1 MSNVYPL
8 LPKLTLNRRFLRDFL
23 AEAAPCFALGLVE
36 ERKQP
41 YAVLALRPG
50 VTIPPDIT
58 DRGFEFG
65 HSLQGTTDY
74 ELIHFA
80 FEFRGFATYN
90 VLLNPNNPLVRT
102 VVRSMVERGGYFVL
116 AIDDRQQVT
125 AFRADIGPPGLSGL
139 SDNYRRIQ
147 QSSTTEAQYRKALAH
162 YNRRPHLPGRMLEW
176 VCRDDTGYLDLT
188 THRIEMAPAA
198 VNAPADAADDQAP
211 TGPEPTWQPLSML
224 PTVLAVIAD
233 ELESAEELHASLV
246 AARDRPHLLDD
257 ATIHRAIRLCESQ
270 QALVPTYREQ
280 LGRWRQAS
288 PSLSQREALKRLASH
303 IARYERVV
311 RESLSLAQ
319 TMAAGTIDT
328 LLGLDDG
335 ELGMAVFEGRMKP
348 ADQAPFNEAM
358 RVREQRAIA
367 AVLDARIIDLEQA
380 GIRDLDLFA
389 QMGPQMPLFK
399 RLMDIAGPSDLT
411 ALCTEYQ
418 GLGRYAKLLEMVAAG
433 IQSGAI
439 DVPH

>member
-8 LPKLTLNRRFLRDFL
+8 LPKLTLNRRFLQDFL

-36 ERKQP
+36 ERKRP

-58 DRGFEFG
+58 ARGFEFG
-65 HSLQGTTDY
+65 HSLHGSTEY

-80 FEFRGFATYN
+80 FEFRGFETYN
-90 VLLNPNNPLVRT
+90 VLLNPNNPLVLA
-102 VVRSMVERGGYFVL
+102 VVGSMVEQGGYFIL
-116 AIDDRQQVT
+116 AIDNLQQVT
-125 AFRADIGPPGLSGL
+125 AFRADIGPPGLIGL
-139 SDNYRRIQ
+139 TDNYRRIQ
-147 QSSTTEAQYRKALAH
+147 QSSTTEAQYRKALAQ
-162 YNRRPHLPGRMLEW
+162 YNRRPHLPVRPLEW

-188 THRIEMAPAA
+188 THRIEMTPAP
-198 VNAPADAADDQAP
+198 VNATVDDANDQAP

-246 AARDRPHLLDD
+246 EARDRPHLFDD
-257 ATIHRAIRLCESQ
+257 ATIHRTIRLCESQ
-270 QALVPTYREQ
+270 RELVPIYREQ
-280 LGRWRQAS
+280 LGRWRKQS
-288 PSLSQREALKRLASH
+288 PSRSQREALKRLASH
-303 IARYERVV
+303 IARYEIVV
-311 RESLSLAQ
+311 LESLSLANAIA
-319 TMAAGTIDT
+319 TGTIDT
-328 LLGLDDG
+328 ILGLDDS
-335 ELGMAVFEGRMKP
+335 ELGMAVFEGRMKL
-348 ADQAPFNEAM
+348 ADQAPLNEAM

-367 AVLDARIIDLEQA
+367 VVLDARINDLEQA
-380 GIRDLDLFA
+380 GIRDFALFA

-411 ALCTEYQ
+411 ALCSEYQ

-439 DVPH
+439 DVPR

>member
-8 LPKLTLNRRFLRDFL
+8 LPKLTLNRRFLQDFL
-23 AEAAPCFALGLVE
+23 AAAAPCFALGMIE

-65 HSLQGTTDY
+65 HSLQGNTEY

-162 YNRRPHLPGRMLEW
+162 YNRRPHLPGRMLAW

-211 TGPEPTWQPLSML
+211 TGPEATWQPLSML
-224 PTVLAVIAD
+224 PTVRAVIAD

-280 LGRWRQAS
+280 LGRWRKAS

-311 RESLSLAQ
+311 RESLSLAHE
-319 TMAAGTIDT
+319 MAAGTIDT
-328 LLGLDDG
+328 ILGLDDG

-367 AVLDARIIDLEQA
+367 VVLDARIIDLEQA

-439 DVPH
+439 DVPR